1 MMNAS
6 LDTDFVAPF
15 VDILRPIIGAVAIS
29 SDFQTQ
35 IVDLL
40 GNGRFSGQ
48 YNRTSW
54 NLPLDAIQ

>member
-6 LDTDFVAPF
+6 LDTDFFAPF
-15 VDILRPIIGAVAIS
+15 VDIILPIIGAVVIS

-48 YNRTSW
+48 
-54 NLPLDAIQ
+54 